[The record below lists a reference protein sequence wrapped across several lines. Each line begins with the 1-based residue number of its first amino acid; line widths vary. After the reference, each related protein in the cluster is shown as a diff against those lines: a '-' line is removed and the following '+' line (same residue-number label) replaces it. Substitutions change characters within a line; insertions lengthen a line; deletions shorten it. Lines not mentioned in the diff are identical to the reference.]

1 MLIAALAV
9 WLALFLVSIACFRV
23 SALAD
28 SRDLALNARYPTAS
42 ADERGYP
49 ADSPSQAS
57 APPGEHPL
65 HDEQATPAH
74 EPGQAS
80 PGTGRALGI

>member
-1 MLIAALAV
+1 MLIAALGA
-9 WLALFLVSIACFRV
+9 WLALLLVSIACFRV

-28 SRDLALNARYPTAS
+28 SRDLALNALYPSTS
-42 ADERGYP
+42 AEDRRYP
-49 ADSPSQAS
+49 ADSPPDAS

-65 HDEQATPAH
+65 HDEQPTPAQ